1 MKARVA
7 FEMTMPDGS
16 VVSNSIPGT
25 EFDVDDFQSVAGD
38 PLAIPSITV
47 ESAELA
53 QRLRDAADII
63 DPDRI
68 PA

>member
-1 MKARVA
+1 MKVRVA

-16 VVSNSIPGT
+16 VISNSIPGT
-25 EFDVDDFQSVAGD
+25 EFDVDDFELVTGD
-38 PLAIPSITV
+38 PLATPSVTV

-53 QRLRDAADII
+53 QRLRDAADIL
-63 DPDRI
+63 DSDRI